1 MLWTYRSEPMGLRYN
16 LQPIQRRYIIFLL
29 VFVNDFECKIN
40 PFHMQVVGVD
50 FNPYFLS
57 KDEDGC
63 VKLSMKEYTNNLTS
77 IKTRVD
83 IFSGDEISIR
93 EVSFVATLTKV
104 ILLVHLFNP
113 HGKVQTQSLPSLNS
127 LFTH

>member
-1 MLWTYRSEPMGLRYN
+1 MLTAEVLELGHVNALDVSFGTNGFKIQLAANSEKVHNILIG
-16 LQPIQRRYIIFLL
+16 I
-29 VFVNDFECKIN
+29 FVNECKLN
-40 PFHMQVVGVD
+40 PLHMQVVGVD

-77 IKTRVD
+77 IKTRAD
-83 IFSGDEISIR
+83 IFSGDGISIR

-104 ILLVHLFNP
+104 IYYCWY
-113 HGKVQTQSLPSLNS
+113 TC
-127 LFTH
+127 